1 MIHKELSPPSRRRTV
16 WLFLP
21 RVLHHAARPMPAVGP
36 IKMPA
41 STKLI
46 LRRVMCV
53 VVVIPQTDLFL
64 QFDCSPKPAGLF
76 LWNWRQTNESQGKWR
91 NLFVTSQTLIHA
103 MRQNIPLSIPQSPVV
118 FCGKIKTNGR
128 RCLQSCHWLH
138 ASLRTNFQFWKQD
151 GFFKLRVEYFTV
163 RIYFQTYWLKDFLKS
178 NIQILSDSSEAR
190 ANGLWFVFR
199 LKI

>member
-46 LRRVMCV
+46 LCRVMCV
-53 VVVIPQTDLFL
+53 VEVIPQTDLFR
-64 QFDCSPKPAGLF
+64 SWSF

-91 NLFVTSQTLIHA
+91 NLCVTSQTLIHA

-118 FCGKIKTNGR
+118 FCGKIKTSGR
-128 RCLQSCHWLH
+128 RWLQSCHWLH
-138 ASLRTNFQFWKQD
+138 ASLRTNFQIWKHD
-151 GFFKLRVEYFTV
+151 GFFKGRVDYF
-163 RIYFQTYWLKDFLKS
+163 RFCIYFQTYWLKDFLKS
-178 NIQILSDSSEAR
+178 NIQILSNSSEAR